1 MDTHKQMIVASR
13 AGSSGRVLV
22 STKSVGLNWAPSS
35 PLICSAVTP
44 ALQPCSC
51 QSALSTHTHTLPPPG
66 NNGASIQR
74 IKSIS
79 LSLPQSFSLPLSI
92 CCSQDYST
100 ADLLYS
106 YQGCAASSSSTHTV
120 NPLITGLHRLS
131 GEKGGGEE
139 EVRRRGLT
147 DGIWSVFCQGRGRQ
161 GCF

>member
-1 MDTHKQMIVASR
+1 MDTHKQMIVAGR

>member
-1 MDTHKQMIVASR
+1 MEPDIEDHI
-13 AGSSGRVLV
+13 
-22 STKSVGLNWAPSS
+22 
-35 PLICSAVTP
+35 
-44 ALQPCSC
+44 
-51 QSALSTHTHTLPPPG
+51 H
-66 NNGASIQR
+66 
-74 IKSIS
+74 IS
-79 LSLPQSFSLPLSI
+79 LSASVFRSPSLFLSVFPP
-92 CCSQDYST
+92 SVVKKTT